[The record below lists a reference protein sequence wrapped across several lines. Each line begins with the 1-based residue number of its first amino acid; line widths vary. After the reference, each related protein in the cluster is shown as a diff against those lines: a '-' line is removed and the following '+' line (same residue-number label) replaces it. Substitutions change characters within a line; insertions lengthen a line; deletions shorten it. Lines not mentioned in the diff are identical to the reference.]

1 MTADSTTPRT
11 FRIALLV
18 LAVIVLLIG
27 GRAGAA
33 HFAEFVQ
40 WIAAR
45 GALGHAAFVAVFA
58 LAAMAFFP
66 AGLLTLAAGAIFG
79 LRLGTLYAY
88 TGAILGACGAFLV
101 SRYLARDLVERRIA
115 SRPRIVAISTGLGDE
130 GRRIVF
136 LLRLSPVIPYSVI
149 NYTMGVTRISFRDF
163 LIGSLGMLPVTAM
176 YVYYGSV
183 AGTIVAAT
191 QGHGGHGKEYYVLLA
206 SGVVATFIA
215 TSIVTRAATRA
226 LQRGS

>member
-1 MTADSTTPRT
+1 VTADSTTPRT
-11 FRIALLV
+11 VRVALLV
-18 LAVIVLLIG
+18 LAALLLLLG
-27 GRAGAA
+27 GRAAVA
-33 HFAEFVQ
+33 HFTEFVQ

-45 GALGHAAFVAVFA
+45 GPMGHAVFVAVFA

-79 LRLGTLYAY
+79 VRLGTVYAY
-88 TGAILGACGAFLV
+88 AGALLGACGAFLV
-101 SRYLARDLVERRIA
+101 SRYIARDMVERHIA
-115 SRPRIVAISTGLGDE
+115 SRPRVAAISTGLGDE

-149 NYTMGVTRISFRDF
+149 NCAMGVTRIAFRDF

-191 QGHGGHGKEYYVLLA
+191 QGHGGRGREYYVALA
-206 SGVVATFIA
+206 AGVAATLIA
-215 TSIVTRAATRA
+215 TSIITRAATHA
-226 LQRGS
+226 LQRDA